1 MNAGREPRYFEAL
14 LATRSSP
21 YDLVSLVLAVR
32 FSFQISAQT
41 SVTLRKVGDF
51 LVNQGRNAQSDTYQ
65 NDIYL

>member
-1 MNAGREPRYFEAL
+1 MWFQI
-14 LATRSSP
+14 T
-21 YDLVSLVLAVR
+21 VLAVR
-32 FSFQISAQT
+32 FSFQISAQA